1 MEEDHNHIEQVHVSA
16 DRLPSQQQDGS
27 MTEPLLQ
34 RSLQQQQ
41 SLIIAEDLL
50 ASKAQNNNGVIGKR
64 LVRVHSAPQIS
75 FLKSAPKKLQQE
87 QGPSSTPF
95 KSLPPLPQF
104 YDEDSGGRMIP
115 KAFIYLVLYL
125 ILGIFMS
132 FSLLRDELEGTTT
145 TIIVDTL
152 YFAIVTMTTVGYG
165 DLVPKNTTA
174 KLFTVCYV
182 FLGFGFVGVLV
193 SGAANYLVEKQEKI
207 LVQKL
212 YLKHKQHKEG
222 SSVTPVLTED
232 DDVAEAH
239 WKLVLSGCLVIF
251 LLGIGILV
259 LRYSEGL
266 SFINAFYCACVTLTT
281 LGYGDVSFQTV
292 GGRLFAVFW
301 ILLGTVCVA
310 QLFLYLAEFRTKERQ
325 HKLAHWALTRPT
337 TFSDLEAADLDG
349 DGIVNAAEF
358 ILYKL
363 KELGKVDEA
372 DIVDIANEFC
382 SLDYD
387 QNGALKISSFHVPQ
401 ATDLPA

>member
-34 RSLQQQQ
+34 RNLQQQQ

-50 ASKAQNNNGVIGKR
+50 ASKAQKNNGVIGKR

-87 QGPSSTPF
+87 QGPSSPPF
-95 KSLPPLPQF
+95 RSLPPLPQF

-125 ILGIFMS
+125 VLGIFMS

-251 LLGIGILV
+251 LLGLVSWCCGIL
-259 LRYSEGL
+259 R
-266 SFINAFYCACVTLTT
+266 A
-281 LGYGDVSFQTV
+281 
-292 GGRLFAVFW
+292 
-301 ILLGTVCVA
+301 
-310 QLFLYLAEFRTKERQ
+310 
-325 HKLAHWALTRPT
+325 
-337 TFSDLEAADLDG
+337 
-349 DGIVNAAEF
+349 
-358 ILYKL
+358 
-363 KELGKVDEA
+363 
-372 DIVDIANEFC
+372 
-382 SLDYD
+382 
-387 QNGALKISSFHVPQ
+387 
-401 ATDLPA
+401 